1 MLKNISSILSPELLY
16 VLAQMGHGDEIVFG
30 DANFPAES
38 MNDLV
43 IRADGHGI
51 PELLEAVLTL
61 LPLDQ
66 YSEKPAGLM
75 QKVPGDP
82 VETPVWETY
91 RTIIDKEEQN
101 FGGFEMIE
109 RFAFYERA
117 EKAYAVVATGE
128 RSLYGNLLLIKGVIP

>member
-1 MLKNISSILSPELLY
+1 MLKNISPLLSPELIYL
-16 VLAQMGHGDEIVFG
+16 LAQMGHGDEIVFG

-38 MNDLV
+38 MNKLV
-43 IRADGHGI
+43 VRADGHGI
-51 PELLEAVLTL
+51 PELLTAVLAL

-66 YSEKPAGLM
+66 YSQRPAGLM
-75 QKVPGDP
+75 EKVPGDP
-82 VETPVWETY
+82 AETPVWERY
-91 RTIIDKEEQN
+91 REIIEGQEAE

-117 EKAYAVVATGE
+117 KKAFAVVATGE